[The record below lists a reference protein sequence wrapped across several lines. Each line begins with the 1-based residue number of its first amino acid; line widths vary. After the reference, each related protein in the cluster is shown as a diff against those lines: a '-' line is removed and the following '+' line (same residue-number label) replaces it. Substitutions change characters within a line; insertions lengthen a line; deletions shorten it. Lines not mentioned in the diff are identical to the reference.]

1 MRRNCCVAE
10 FGLETERLIL
20 REWREA
26 DIDPFHNI
34 CSDPVVMA
42 TLGPLMTRDEVAASV
57 GRMQRLQSELGH
69 CFWAMECKADQQL
82 IGWCGQLIGWCGLIR
97 GSVATPIAAML
108 EAGWRMMPS
117 AWGKGY
123 VTEAAIASVQWAFD
137 NHHDDDAVWAITT
150 TENRASRAVMER
162 LGMEYLP
169 ELDFDHPQVPADSPL
184 LSHVTYRIKREA
196 WTKHHAAV

>member
-1 MRRNCCVAE
+1 MAE
-10 FGLETERLIL
+10 FRLETERLIL
-20 REWREA
+20 RDWRDA
-26 DIDPFHNI
+26 DIDPFHAI
-34 CSDPVVMA
+34 CSDPLVMA
-42 TLGPLMTRDEVAASV
+42 TLGPLMTRDQVAATV
-57 GRMQRLQSELGH
+57 ARMQRLQGQLGH
-69 CFWAMECKADQQL
+69 CFWAMERKEDQQL
-82 IGWCGQLIGWCGLIR
+82 IGWCGIIR

-108 EAGWRMMPS
+108 EAGWRMTPA

-150 TENRASRAVMER
+150 SENRASRAVMER

-184 LSHVTYRIKREA
+184 LSHVTYRIKRAA
-196 WTKHHAAV
+196 WTGHQAVV

>member
-10 FGLETERLIL
+10 FRLETERLIL

-42 TLGPLMTRDEVAASV
+42 TLGPLMTRDQVAASV
-57 GRMQRLQSELGH
+57 ARMHRLQSELGH
-69 CFWAMECKADQQL
+69 CFWAMERKADS
-82 IGWCGQLIGWCGLIR
+82 QLIGWCGLIR
-97 GSVATPIAAML
+97 GSVATPIAAKL

-123 VTEAAIASVQWAFD
+123 VTEAAITSVQWAFD

-184 LSHVTYRIKREA
+184 LSHVTYRIQRDL
-196 WTKHHAAV
+196 WVRNRAVV

>member
-1 MRRNCCVAE
+1 MQRGFLMTE
-10 FGLETERLIL
+10 FRLETERLIL
-20 REWREA
+20 RDWRDT
-26 DIDPFHNI
+26 DIDPFHAI
-34 CSDPVVMA
+34 CSDPAVMA
-42 TLGPLMTRDEVAASV
+42 TLGPLMTREQVAATV
-57 GRMQRLQSELGH
+57 ARMQRLQSELGH
-69 CFWAMECKADQQL
+69 CFWAMERKADSQL
-82 IGWCGQLIGWCGLIR
+82 IGWCGIIR

-108 EAGWRMMPS
+108 EAGWRMTPS

-169 ELDFDHPQVPADSPL
+169 GLDFDHPQVPADSPL

-196 WTKHHAAV
+196 WTENYPEV